1 MWLRHDW
8 KALTSAPTDYLLF
21 LPESKEEGRG
31 QGFTEGTYQGRQLFR
46 CEDECG
52 VFVALDKLELWE
64 DDDDDPVGELDVD
77 PISLNNED
85 QDFRPL
91 EVNSRVLVQTRDGP
105 ERGTVI
111 FCDLLP
117 GNESLGYYVGVDM
130 VSWVRSELGLKLV
143 HRTWL
148 CLIQTKFVFS
158 RSFIDIVSLGSVCP
172 KTFLIR
178 RTVRIELLPLETHL
192 CLSLTLWLCRKKVI
206 ELLLNFRIF
215 LHRQHFVS

>member
-1 MWLRHDW
+1 MKISVFQNACEPYVMFSFFNICLSESDMPCGIRDECSYSSVM
-8 KALTSAPTDYLLF
+8 LTSAVVCFHRSSSPHLYLL
-21 LPESKEEGRG
+21 SQEEGRG

-64 DDDDDPVGELDVD
+64 DDDDDPLGELDVD
-77 PISLNNED
+77 HVSLADDE

-130 VSWVRSELGLKLV
+130 VS
-143 HRTWL
+143 
-148 CLIQTKFVFS
+148 
-158 RSFIDIVSLGSVCP
+158 SVC
-172 KTFLIR
+172 F
-178 RTVRIELLPLETHL
+178 VNCSWSIELEHVLFR
-192 CLSLTLWLCRKKVI
+192 LTS
-206 ELLLNFRIF
+206 RI
-215 LHRQHFVS
+215 

>member
-1 MWLRHDW
+1 MPCSIHDECSYSSMM
-8 KALTSAPTDYLLF
+8 LTSAIVCFHCSSSPHLCLL
-21 LPESKEEGRG
+21 SQEEGRG

-64 DDDDDPVGELDVD
+64 DDDDDPLGELDVD
-77 PISLNNED
+77 HVSLADDE

-130 VSWVRSELGLKLV
+130 VS
-143 HRTWL
+143 
-148 CLIQTKFVFS
+148 
-158 RSFIDIVSLGSVCP
+158 SVC
-172 KTFLIR
+172 F
-178 RTVRIELLPLETHL
+178 VNCSWSIELQHVLFR
-192 CLSLTLWLCRKKVI
+192 LTS
-206 ELLLNFRIF
+206 RI
-215 LHRQHFVS
+215 